1 MLKKFS
7 VIAAAA
13 VATVAVA
20 ACGTAEIDTTE
31 AQAATAASLSATYEA
46 YYAEQ
51 GISSADAGSSG
62 ITFTCPDTVPEGETF
77 SCTIGGKNSGESVD
91 VQMTFNDS
99 TELVAVDQ
107 KAYDAAVVR
116 VDEAETVALEA
127 G

>member
-20 ACGTAEIDTTE
+20 ACGTTTIDTTE
-31 AQAATAASLSATYEA
+31 ATAADAAAINAEWQA

-51 GISSADAGSSG
+51 GITSAEAASAGV
-62 ITFTCPDTVPEGETF
+62 TFTCPDNVAEGETF
-77 SCTIGGKNSGESVD
+77 SCTIKGTNSGESVD
-91 VQMTFNDS
+91 VQMTVKDG
-99 TELVAVDQ
+99 TQLAPVDE
-107 KAYDAAVVR
+107 KAYAAAIVR
-116 VDEAETVALEA
+116 VDEAEAATIEA